1 MSRYQNAEQNRDLVI
16 NSKLLENVAK
26 FKYLG
31 GSVTNQIFC
40 EIWGFHGAGDEG
52 CKVVRNV
59 GSLPQHY
66 TAPQSRRPGLESK
79 LHSWRI

>member
-40 EIWGFHGAGDEG
+40 EI
-52 CKVVRNV
+52 
-59 GSLPQHY
+59 
-66 TAPQSRRPGLESK
+66 
-79 LHSWRI
+79 